1 MAEFRPRP
9 SDGDSERITQ
19 PGGFPLRPATMLL
32 RDFLEVSEAFER
44 MMRRE
49 LKVNATDLEMMENLI
64 ASGPLPPSEL
74 SERLAISTAS
84 MTTAIDRLEALGH
97 VTREP
102 HPTDRR
108 RVLVVPTEDSRREA
122 MSLLM
127 PMILAID
134 AEIDHFTD
142 DEQRVIT
149 DYLTRVVG
157 AYRRR
162 VTGDDAAD

>member
-9 SDGDSERITQ
+9 VDEYPEEFVRPEGM
-19 PGGFPLRPATMLL
+19 PLRPATMLL

-49 LKVNATDLEMMENLI
+49 LDVNPTDLEMMEHLI

-74 SERLAISTAS
+74 SDRLSISTAS
-84 MTTAIDRLEALGH
+84 MTTAIDRLVALGH

-108 RVLVVPTEDSRREA
+108 RILVVPTESSRTHA

-127 PMILAID
+127 PMIQALD
-134 AEIDHFTD
+134 AEIDNFD
-142 DEQRVIT
+142 EDEQRVIT
-149 DYLTRVVG
+149 DYLTRVVET
-157 AYRRR
+157 YRRIASPE
-162 VTGDDAAD
+162 DD

>member
-9 SDGDSERITQ
+9 DDQDRGEFVRPEGT
-19 PGGFPLRPATMLL
+19 PLRPATMLL

-49 LKVNATDLEMMENLI
+49 LEVNPTDLEMMEHLI

-74 SERLAISTAS
+74 SDRLAISTAS
-84 MTTAIDRLEALGH
+84 MTTAIDRLVALGH

-108 RVLVVPTEDSRREA
+108 RILVVPTESSRTHA

-127 PMILAID
+127 PMIQAID
-134 AEIDHFTD
+134 AEIDHFD
-142 DEQRVIT
+142 EDEQRVIT
-149 DYLTRVVG
+149 DYLTRIVE

-162 VTGDDAAD
+162 VTPDDA